1 MIVLES
7 NMIGIYELKGEVE
20 KLKKN
25 LIFIRLM
32 YVGFGVSGDMCL
44 ISVPE
49 SCTVL
54 WSGAQTIQEVES
66 PTQDIKNV
74 WWKKIKS
81 THILV
86 CDCHLKTKV
95 NV

>member
-54 WSGAQTIQEVES
+54 
-66 PTQDIKNV
+66 
-74 WWKKIKS
+74 
-81 THILV
+81 
-86 CDCHLKTKV
+86 
-95 NV
+95 